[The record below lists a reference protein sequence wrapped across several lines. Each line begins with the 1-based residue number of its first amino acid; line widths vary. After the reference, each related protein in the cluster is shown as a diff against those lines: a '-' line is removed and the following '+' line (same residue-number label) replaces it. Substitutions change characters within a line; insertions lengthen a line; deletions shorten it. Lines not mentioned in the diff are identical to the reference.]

1 MAVCDERG
9 ERLSSSSPVDPRPYL
24 RLLARNRDFGRVYAA
39 QLVSFAGDWFATVA
53 LLGLCLQVTGSSAVA
68 SLVLV
73 LQTGPFFLVSPFAGM
88 LADRLDRRR
97 LLIVADLARIPV
109 CLAFLLARDASTLWI
124 ALAGSALL
132 SVGAAFFEPTSSA
145 SLPNLVD
152 REDLPV
158 ANALSGAAW
167 GTMVAIGASLGGVVT
182 AIFGRD
188 AAFLADAL
196 SFAISASLIWGVR
209 RSFREA
215 HTADM
220 AHEVAPLGLRGL
232 RVAVGQ
238 TLELARR
245 SHVVAALLV
254 TKTTFGAGMGV
265 LVLLAVFG
273 RDVFQGGDV
282 GIGILFGARGL
293 GALIGP
299 FAARTFAADD
309 DRRMIKAIAVAL
321 VVFIAGYGLLP
332 LAPTIAVAALCVF
345 AAHLGGGAQWMLSSY
360 GLQRSVPDRVRGRV
374 LSFDYAAVTLA
385 TTLSTL
391 IAGWLAVTV
400 GAVATLYVM
409 MAMVAVSG
417 GAWLLWTRP
426 LRRGPVGR
434 QAASAQATPPP
445 RTLDP

>member
-1 MAVCDERG
+1 M
-9 ERLSSSSPVDPRPYL
+9 DPRPYL
-24 RLLARNRDFGRVYAA
+24 RLLARNRDFSRVYAA

-124 ALAGSALL
+124 ALAGTALL

-158 ANALSGAAW
+158 ANALGGAAW
-167 GTMVAIGASLGGVVT
+167 GTMVAIGASLGGLVT
-182 AIFGRD
+182 AFLGRD
-188 AAFLADAL
+188 AAFLVDAL
-196 SFAISASLIWGVR
+196 SFAVSASLIWGVR

-215 HTADM
+215 RTADL
-220 AHEVAPLGLRGL
+220 AHELAPLGLHGL
-232 RVAVGQ
+232 RVAIRQ
-238 TLELARR
+238 TVDLARR

-273 RDVFQGGDV
+273 RDVFKGGDV
-282 GIGILFGARGL
+282 GIGLLFAARGL

-299 FAARTFAADD
+299 FAARAFAADD
-309 DRRMIKAIAVAL
+309 DRRMITAIAIAL
-321 VVFIAGYGLLP
+321 VVFIGGYALLP
-332 LAPTIAVAALCVF
+332 LAPSIALGALCVF

-360 GLQRSVPDRVRGRV
+360 GLQRSVPDRIRGRV
-374 LSFDYAAVTLA
+374 LSFDYAAVTL
-385 TTLSTL
+385 TTTVSTL
-391 IAGWLAVTV
+391 VAGALAATFGPVV
-400 GAVATLYVM
+400 TLYVM
-409 MAMVAVSG
+409 MAMVALSG

-426 LRRGPVGR
+426 LRRSPAVPRG
-434 QAASAQATPPP
+434 AAAQGVSPP
-445 RTLDP
+445 RTLDS

>member
-1 MAVCDERG
+1 
-9 ERLSSSSPVDPRPYL
+9 VDPRPYL

-97 LLIVADLARIPV
+97 LLIVADVARIPV
-109 CLAFLLARDASTLWI
+109 CLSFMLARDASTLWI

-152 REDLPV
+152 REDLPI

-167 GTMVAIGASLGGVVT
+167 GTMVAIGASVGGLVT
-182 AIFGRD
+182 AVLGRD
-188 AAFLADAL
+188 AAFLMDAL
-196 SFAISASLIWGVR
+196 SFAVSASLIWGVR
-209 RSFREA
+209 RSFREVRGEDA
-215 HTADM
+215 AR
-220 AHEVAPLGLRGL
+220 EVAPVGLGGL
-232 RVAVGQ
+232 RVAIGE

-273 RDVFQGGDV
+273 REVFKGGDV
-282 GIGILFGARGL
+282 GIGILFAARGL

-309 DRRMIKAIAVAL
+309 DRRMLKAIAIAL
-321 VVFIAGYGLLP
+321 VVFIGGYGLLP
-332 LAPTIAVAALCVF
+332 LAPSIALGALCVF

-385 TTLSTL
+385 TTVSTL
-391 IAGWLAVTV
+391 VAGGLAVTV
-400 GAVATLYVM
+400 GPVVTLYVM
-409 MAMVAVSG
+409 MAMVALSG

-426 LRRGPVGR
+426 LRRAPPVHPGAVA
-434 QAASAQATPPP
+434 QAAAPP

>member
-1 MAVCDERG
+1 M
-9 ERLSSSSPVDPRPYL
+9 DPRPYF
-24 RLLARNRDFGRVYAA
+24 RLLARNRDFSRVYAA
-39 QLVSFAGDWFATVA
+39 QLVSFAGDWFALVA
-53 LLGLCLQVTGSSAVA
+53 LLGLCLQVTGSTAVA

-109 CLAFLLARDASTLWI
+109 CLSFVLARDASTLWI
-124 ALAGSALL
+124 ALAGTALL

-152 REDLPV
+152 RADLPV

-167 GTMVAIGASLGGVVT
+167 GTMVAIGASVGGVVT
-182 AIFGRD
+182 AVLGRD
-188 AAFLADAL
+188 AAFLMDAL
-196 SFAISASLIWGVR
+196 SFAISAWLIWGVT

-215 HTADM
+215 RSAGA
-220 AHEVAPLGLRGL
+220 AHEVAPIGLGGLRL
-232 RVAVGQ
+232 AAGQ

-273 RDVFQGGDV
+273 RDVFKGGDV
-282 GIGILFGARGL
+282 GIGLLFAARGL

-309 DRRMIKAIAVAL
+309 DRRMLKAIAVAL

-332 LAPTIAVAALCVF
+332 LAPTIAIAAVCVF

-360 GLQRSVPDRVRGRV
+360 GLQRSVPDRIRGRV
-374 LSFDYAAVTLA
+374 LSFDYAAVTL
-385 TTLSTL
+385 TTTVSTL
-391 IAGWLAVTV
+391 VAG
-400 GAVATLYVM
+400 GVAATFGPVVTLYVM
-409 MAMVAVSG
+409 MGLVAVSG

-426 LRRGPVGR
+426 LRASAAAPRAAAA
-434 QAASAQATPPP
+434 QAASPP

>member
-1 MAVCDERG
+1 
-9 ERLSSSSPVDPRPYL
+9 
-24 RLLARNRDFGRVYAA
+24 VYAA

-53 LLGLCLQVTGSSAVA
+53 LLGLCLQVTDSSAVA

-109 CLAFLLARDASTLWI
+109 CLSFLLARDASTLWI
-124 ALAGSALL
+124 ALAGTALL

-152 REDLPV
+152 REDLPI

-167 GTMVAIGASLGGVVT
+167 GTMVAIGASLGGLVT
-182 AIFGRD
+182 AFLGRD
-188 AAFLADAL
+188 AAFLMDAL
-196 SFAISASLIWGVR
+196 SFAISAALIWGVR

-215 HTADM
+215 RTSGV
-220 AHEVAPLGLRGL
+220 AHEVAPLGLGGL
-232 RVAVGQ
+232 RVAIAQ
-238 TLELARR
+238 TIELARR

-273 RDVFQGGDV
+273 RDVFKGGDV
-282 GIGILFGARGL
+282 GIGLLFAARGL

-321 VVFIAGYGLLP
+321 VVFICGYGLLP
-332 LAPTIAVAALCVF
+332 LAPSIALGALCVF

-360 GLQRSVPDRVRGRV
+360 GLQRSVPDRIRGRV
-374 LSFDYAAVTLA
+374 LSFDYAAVTL
-385 TTLSTL
+385 TTTVSTL
-391 IAGWLAVTV
+391 VAGALAVTV
-400 GAVATLYVM
+400 GPVATLYVM
-409 MAMVAVSG
+409 MALVALSG
-417 GAWLLWTRP
+417 GAWLVWTRP
-426 LRRGPVGR
+426 LRRVPPAQRGAAA
-434 QAASAQATPPP
+434 QAAAPP
-445 RTLDP
+445 RTLDS